1 MDKNYLPKINCLFI
15 FQADI
20 IKIDNLSNNDGV
32 RRGGL
37 LLKALAK
44 TKFKGFAPSYKDD
57 QEWIGTG

>member
-1 MDKNYLPKINCLFI
+1 LLII